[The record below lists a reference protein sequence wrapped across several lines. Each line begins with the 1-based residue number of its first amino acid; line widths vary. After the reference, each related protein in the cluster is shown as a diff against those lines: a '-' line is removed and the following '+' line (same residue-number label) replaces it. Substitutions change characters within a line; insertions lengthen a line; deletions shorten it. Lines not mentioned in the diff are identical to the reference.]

1 MSVLN
6 AARSFTDNITD
17 SEELDRAISYAVTFL
32 TNNPLVAQVVRNENS
47 VYVTFKSG
55 SSAGI
60 FGSLAGKRAPAGEL
74 LEITTKQIVV
84 ENLRGAQPPQGRAA
98 VVLSPFH
105 WQDSSDPSYA
115 IYDNYMVSRLYP
127 STYSAI
133 SYVPNDYVT
142 LDEVAN
148 FFLGWHISDF
158 SWVVNDNGVPHLSH
172 GMFSMTTHGGIFN
185 GYTVFLTG
193 ECYDGPGCGTP
204 KQPTRGSGIA
214 DYNAYYS
221 YDSASVFIGL
231 ISGDSRSWIA
241 FSSAFVWDFM
251 YAADYSSG
259 EMNSLF
265 YANACESLKQADM
278 AEGMAGSG
286 IYTYLGWTESVH
298 YPDPSDYALDIFFNG
313 LTSGKTAAQAYQ
325 DVKNAWKDYDLLS
338 PFAHLYYYPGPDT
351 IGSPWFSSGNHGDWT
366 VSWPNTYPHVSTDK
380 MTYAQLE
387 SILFTGTGFTPGGSV
402 LSCLST
408 DNDGSLICS
417 AGTYADGQGKVNAG
431 TMQVGTNIPVG
442 PQKFMA
448 VDVSTGKYS
457 NAAQLSITSPQPPA
471 YSAEIVSDDIPASII
486 ASQEYVVHVTIRNTG
501 TNVWTASAG
510 YKLGSPGDSDPF
522 APARVELDPSA
533 SVGYGQSYTFTFTM
547 TAPSSPGSYVTD
559 WRMLRELVTW
569 FGGTLSKTVRV
580 TGVVATN
587 DAAITGNDI
596 PTTMT
601 AGQSYAVH
609 VTVQNMGTTTW
620 TAAAGY
626 KLGAVG
632 DSDPFAPTRILL
644 DPSDSIGSG
653 QSKTFTFTMTAP
665 STAGSYVT
673 DWRMVREFVA
683 WFGATLTV
691 QVTVEAAAGQYG
703 AVITANDMP
712 TSMIAGQTY
721 TVHIAVQ
728 NTGTN
733 TWTAADGYK
742 LGAAGDVNPFGPT
755 RILLDP
761 SDSIA
766 TGQSKTFTFTLTA
779 PSTPRTYTVT
789 WRMLRELVTW
799 FGGSSKVSVSVSSG
813 VRNAAIV
820 SNDMPT
826 TMVAGQTYTV
836 HITVQNTGTTT
847 WTAAGNYK
855 LGFVGDHPPFG
866 PSRILLDGSAS
877 VAPGQQ
883 YTFTFTLTAPTT
895 PGTYTMQYRMLQELV
910 TWFGQS
916 TTTTVTVQ

>member
-1 MSVLN
+1 MTSVTDETINTTRVGQATAIGNIKNVLVQNRAVYFWFVVANQQDAN
-6 AARSFTDNITD
+6 AFFD
-17 SEELDRAISYAVTFL
+17 FWG
-32 TNNPLVAQVVRNENS
+32 NNPETAVWTPDQYTGHQSGAGGFAHAVLVVGYDDTNPSNRYWIILNS
-47 VYVTFKSG
+47 WGTGPYNNRPNGLFRMKMDIDYDDYFYS
-55 SSAGI
+55 
-60 FGSLAGKRAPAGEL
+60 
-74 LEITTKQIVV
+74 
-84 ENLRGAQPPQGRAA
+84 PP
-98 VVLSPFH
+98 
-105 WQDSSDPSYA
+105 Y
-115 IYDNYMVSRLYP
+115 
-127 STYSAI
+127 
-133 SYVPNDYVT
+133 
-142 LDEVAN
+142 
-148 FFLGWHISDF
+148 
-158 SWVVNDNGVPHLSH
+158 
-172 GMFSMTTHGGIFN
+172 
-185 GYTVFLTG
+185 
-193 ECYDGPGCGTP
+193 
-204 KQPTRGSGIA
+204 
-214 DYNAYYS
+214 AYYS
-221 YDSASVFIGL
+221 LYWQTLAVN
-231 ISGDSRSWIA
+231 
-241 FSSAFVWDFM
+241 FSPTPV
-251 YAADYSSG
+251 
-259 EMNSLF
+259 
-265 YANACESLKQADM
+265 
-278 AEGMAGSG
+278 
-286 IYTYLGWTESVH
+286 
-298 YPDPSDYALDIFFNG
+298 
-313 LTSGKTAAQAYQ
+313 
-325 DVKNAWKDYDLLS
+325 
-338 PFAHLYYYPGPDT
+338 
-351 IGSPWFSSGNHGDWT
+351 
-366 VSWPNTYPHVSTDK
+366 VSTDK
-380 MTYAQLE
+380 TTYAQGE
-387 SILFTGTGFTPGGSV
+387 VIHFSGTGFTPGGSV
-402 LSCLST
+402 SACLST
-408 DNDGSLICS
+408 DNDGSLLCV
-417 AGTYADGQGKVNAG
+417 GEPNADSQGNAAG
-431 TMQVGTNIPVG
+431 TMTVGTNIPVG